1 MSIRRPNRLPGY
13 DYSRPGYYFVT
24 VCTNN
29 HVQLFGMVKN
39 NKMVQ
44 SEAGAM
50 VDAVLRSAPQHYPGV
65 DIDEYIVMPNHVH
78 AIIQLTK
85 CVGAAPRGRPIN
97 NGQAQGPDNGQAQGH
112 DNGQA
117 QGHDNGQAQGP
128 VPTYWL
134 SVSDVMRRFKT
145 LTTKK
150 YIDGVNN
157 YNWSSFNKRLWQRSY
172 YDHIIRNKQSLRHIR
187 QYIKNNP
194 QTWESDPENQNSPAE
209 KYPCLNLR
217 LLL

>member
-97 NGQAQGPDNGQAQGH
+97 NGQAQGP
-112 DNGQA
+112 
-117 QGHDNGQAQGP
+117 
-128 VPTYWL
+128 VPTYRL

-145 LTTKK
+145 LVT
-150 YIDGVNN
+150 ICD
-157 YNWSSFNKRLWQRSY
+157 
-172 YDHIIRNKQSLRHIR
+172 LRER
-187 QYIKNNP
+187 
-194 QTWESDPENQNSPAE
+194 TREVS
-209 KYPCLNLR
+209 
-217 LLL
+217 